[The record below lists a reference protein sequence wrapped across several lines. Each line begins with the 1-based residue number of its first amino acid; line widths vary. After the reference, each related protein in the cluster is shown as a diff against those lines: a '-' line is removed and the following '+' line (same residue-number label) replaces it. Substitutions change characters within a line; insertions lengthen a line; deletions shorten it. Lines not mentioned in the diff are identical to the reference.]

1 MDAID
6 SAVERGLHLT
16 DSKKL
21 KKQTWDEFEK
31 DCVDR
36 KVFIYGIGV
45 ITKYFWERCK
55 LDLIHLQGIIDS
67 NPKKQ
72 GHHLSEYLGEAY
84 TQNDDFIIF
93 SPDVLKEYPADEI
106 AVLIASS
113 KYYEDI
119 SCDLEALG
127 IDHYYSILNMEYNSR
142 KKMGTANRIHGQN
155 ENNKIEKFVKSCIEQ
170 YAVEPR
176 KIIFCGFGT
185 YSDHGK
191 YITEQLIKQTDE
203 IDIVW
208 AVTDLSAG
216 TPESVRVINS
226 VDVEKYIY
234 EMETA
239 KVWIVSTMVPDY
251 IIKREGQFYIHT
263 KHWAS
268 ITLKKFFLDAPSVS
282 SIEGNRKWWL
292 KNAEMMDYIIV
303 GSEFDAE
310 SCRRGLS
317 STAEMLCFGSPRSDA
332 LFAPVDYKRKICD
345 YYHIDIEKGM
355 MLYAPTYRFRKNGAR
370 EIHVMGE
377 MNLDFQKLRSALKKY
392 SGKDWYILLRLHP
405 GVAIES
411 KKIAVQ
417 DGVVDVSDYED
428 SQELVAAS
436 DMLISDFSSIMY
448 EPAFVG
454 KPVFLYAPDKESYVK
469 EDYELLLDYDTMP
482 FPSAQTNEELEE
494 EILKFDAGTYRKK
507 VEAFLKKYDV
517 CEDGRASERTAEFI
531 LNNLLTRGKV

>member
-6 SAVERGLHLT
+6 SAIERGLHLT
-16 DSKKL
+16 DSEIL
-21 KKQTWDEFEK
+21 KDQTWDEFEK
-31 DCVDR
+31 ACIDR

-45 ITKYFWERCK
+45 ITKYFWERSK
-55 LDLIHLQGIIDS
+55 PDVIHLQGIIDS
-67 NPKKQ
+67 NSKKQ
-72 GHHLSEYLGEAY
+72 GRHLSEYLGKAY
-84 TQNDDFIIF
+84 TQNKDFIIF

-119 SCDLEALG
+119 SNDLEILG
-127 IDHYYSILNMEYNSR
+127 IKHYYSILNMEYNER
-142 KKMGTANRIHGQN
+142 KKMYTANNRRGQN
-155 ENNKIEKFVKSCIEQ
+155 EDNKIEKFVKGCIEQ
-170 YAVEPR
+170 YAVNPR

-191 YITEQLIKQTDE
+191 YITEQLIKQTEE

-216 TPESVRVINS
+216 TPDSVRVINS
-226 VDVEKYIY
+226 ADAEKYIY

-239 KVWIVSTMVPDY
+239 KVWIVSTMVPHY

-268 ITLKKFFLDAPSVS
+268 ITLKKFFLDALSVS

-303 GSEFDAE
+303 GSEFDAK

-317 STAEMLCFGSPRSDA
+317 STAEMLYFGSPRSDA
-332 LFAPVDYKRKICD
+332 LFAPLDYKRKICD
-345 YYHIDIEKGM
+345 YYHLDKDKGV

-377 MNLDFQKLRSALKKY
+377 MNLDFQRLRKTLKRHF
-392 SGKDWYILLRLHP
+392 GKDWYILLRLHP

-417 DGVVDVSDYED
+417 DGVVDVSAYED

-436 DMLISDFSSIMY
+436 DMLISDFSSIMF

-469 EDYELLLDYDTMP
+469 EDYELLLDYDSMP

-494 EILKFDAGTYRKK
+494 KILEFDADKYREE
-507 VEAFLKKYDV
+507 VEAFLRKYDV
-517 CEDGRASERTAEFI
+517 CEDGHASERAAEFI
-531 LNNLLTRGKV
+531 LKNLLT

>member
-6 SAVERGLHLT
+6 SAVERGLHIT
-16 DSKKL
+16 DNKKL
-21 KKQTWDEFEK
+21 KDQTWEEFEK
-31 DCVDR
+31 ACLNR

-45 ITKYFWERCK
+45 ITKYFWKNNKQDR
-55 LDLIHLQGIIDS
+55 IHLDGIIDS
-67 NPKKQ
+67 NPRKQ
-72 GHHLSEYLGEAY
+72 GHYLSEYLGEAY
-84 TQNDDFIIF
+84 AQNRDFIVL
-93 SPDVLKEYPADEI
+93 SPEMLEEYPADEI
-106 AVLIASS
+106 IVLITSS

-119 SCDLEALG
+119 ASDLEELG
-127 IDHYYSILNMEYNSR
+127 INHYFSLLNMEYNER
-142 KKMGTANRIHGQN
+142 KKTGFTKNRSSQN
-155 ENNKIEKFVKSCIEQ
+155 ENNITEKLVKSCIEQ
-170 YAVEPR
+170 HAVNPK

-191 YITEQLIKQTDE
+191 YITEQLIKQTEE

-208 AVTDLSAG
+208 VVADMSVG
-216 TPESVRVINS
+216 VPESVRLVNS
-226 VDVEKYIY
+226 ADVEKYIY

-282 SIEGNRKWWL
+282 NIEGNRKWWL

-310 SCRRGLS
+310 SCKRGLS
-317 STAEMLCFGSPRSDA
+317 PTAQMLYFGSPRSDA

-345 YYHIDIEKGM
+345 SYHIDADKGM

-377 MNLDFQKLRSALKKY
+377 MNLDFQMVCNALKAY
-392 SGKDWYILLRLHP
+392 SGKEWYILLRLHP

-411 KKIAVQ
+411 KKIARQ
-417 DGVVDVSDYED
+417 EGVIDVSDYED

-436 DMLISDFSSIMY
+436 DAIISDFSSIMF
-448 EPAFVG
+448 EPAFAG

-469 EDYELLLDYDTMP
+469 EDYELLLDYDSLP
-482 FPSAQTNEELEE
+482 FPIAQTNEKLRD
-494 EILKFDAGTYRKK
+494 EIEKFDMDDYRKK
-507 VEAFLKKYDV
+507 IDGFLRQYGV
-517 CEDGRASERTAEFI
+517 CEDGRASERAAEFI
-531 LNNLLTRGKV
+531 LRDLLM